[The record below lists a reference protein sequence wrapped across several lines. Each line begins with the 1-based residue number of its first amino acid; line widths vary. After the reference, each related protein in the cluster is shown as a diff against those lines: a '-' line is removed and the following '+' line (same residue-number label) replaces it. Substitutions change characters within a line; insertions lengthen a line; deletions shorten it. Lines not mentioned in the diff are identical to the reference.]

1 MFFKRK
7 KERLHK
13 NENNE
18 LISLSLGH
26 QYGCHEVVDTRNA
39 TVQVWRYSNLVPK
52 VFSLVPE
59 KGHERYWWKSGILR
73 SGKYLTDRVDPIPSW
88 PRNKT
93 QFSKSFWCVLG
104 EVDFSFLF
112 YKFHSSSD

>member
-18 LISLSLGH
+18 LISLSLWH

-39 TVQVWRYSNLVPK
+39 TVQVWLYSNLVPK

-59 KGHERYWWKSGILR
+59 KERGGY
-73 SGKYLTDRVDPIPSW
+73 
-88 PRNKT
+88 
-93 QFSKSFWCVLG
+93 
-104 EVDFSFLF
+104 
-112 YKFHSSSD
+112 